1 MFQGVDYLVD
11 IKNLS
16 FSYTKRS
23 CLLNNVNLSIPSG
36 IYLSILGENGSCKS
50 TLVKLILGILKPD
63 SGVITLDSN
72 KISYVSQRLD
82 NFNTEF
88 PITVQEVLHCHAQ
101 TVGVKN
107 SKNIQ
112 DSLKK
117 VNMTEFSN
125 NLIGNLSG
133 GQQQRIFIA
142 RALIGNPD
150 LIILDEPSSGV
161 DEKSQN
167 EIYPLLQNLNRDF
180 GKTIISVEHN
190 TKTALKYSTHILKI
204 KNGVIKLYTREDFI
218 KHLEVEDSISNI
230 I

>member
-1 MFQGVDYLVD
+1 MIN

-16 FSYTKRS
+16 FSYTKGQD
-23 CLLNNVNLSIPSG
+23 LLKNINLVIPDG

-50 TLVKLILGILKPD
+50 TLIKLILGLLKPD
-63 SGVITLDSN
+63 LGIITLDSD
-72 KISYVSQRLD
+72 KISYVPQRLD
-82 NFNTEF
+82 NFNGEF
-88 PITVQEVLHCHAQ
+88 PITVKEVLTSHSKAI
-101 TVGVKN
+101 GIKN
-107 SKNIQ
+107 EKVIK

-117 VNMTEFSN
+117 VNMTEFEN

-150 LIILDEPSSGV
+150 LIILDEPSTGV

-167 EIYPLLQNLNRDF
+167 EIYPLLQRLNKDF

-190 TKTALKYSTHILKI
+190 TKVALKYSTHILKI
-204 KNGVIKLYTREDFI
+204 ANGIIKLYTKAEFI
-218 KHLEVEDSISNI
+218 KQLQEDSLSDI

>member
-1 MFQGVDYLVD
+1 MIT

-16 FSYTKRS
+16 FSYTKGTD
-23 CLLNNVNLSIPSG
+23 LLKDVNLTIPKG

-50 TLVKLILGILKPD
+50 TLIKLILGILKPD
-63 SGVITLDSN
+63 NGLINLSSN

-82 NFNTEF
+82 NFNAQF
-88 PITVQEVLHCHAQ
+88 PITVKEVLTCHAK
-101 TVGVKN
+101 TVGIKS
-107 SKNIQ
+107 SKSIH

-117 VNMTEFSN
+117 VNMAEFSN

-150 LIILDEPSSGV
+150 LIILDEPSTGI
-161 DEKSQN
+161 DEKSQS
-167 EIYPLLQNLNRDF
+167 EIYPLLQSLNKDM

-190 TKTALKYSTHILKI
+190 TKVALKYSTHILKI
-204 KNGVIKLYTREDFI
+204 ENCIMKLYTKEEFI
-218 KHLEVEDSISNI
+218 KHLEIEDSVSKI

>member
-1 MFQGVDYLVD
+1 MIT

-16 FSYTKRS
+16 FSYTKGTD
-23 CLLNNVNLSIPSG
+23 LLKDVNLTIPKG

-50 TLVKLILGILKPD
+50 TLIKLILGILKPD
-63 SGVITLDSN
+63 NGLINLSSN

-82 NFNTEF
+82 NFNAQF
-88 PITVQEVLHCHAQ
+88 PITVKEVLTCHAK
-101 TVGVKN
+101 TVGIKS
-107 SKNIQ
+107 SKSIY

-117 VNMTEFSN
+117 VNMAEFSN

-150 LIILDEPSSGV
+150 LIILDEPSTGI
-161 DEKSQN
+161 DEKSQS
-167 EIYPLLQNLNRDF
+167 EIYPLLQSLNKDM

-190 TKTALKYSTHILKI
+190 TKVALKYSTHILKI
-204 KNGVIKLYTREDFI
+204 ENCIMKLYTKEEFI
-218 KHLEVEDSISNI
+218 KHLEIEDSVSKI

>member
-1 MFQGVDYLVD
+1 MIT

-16 FSYTKRS
+16 FSYTKGTD
-23 CLLNNVNLSIPSG
+23 LLKDVNLAIPKG

-50 TLVKLILGILKPD
+50 TLIKLILGILKPD
-63 SGVITLDSN
+63 NGLINLASN

-82 NFNTEF
+82 NFNAEF
-88 PITVQEVLHCHAQ
+88 PITVKEVLSCHAK
-101 TVGVKN
+101 TVGIKN
-107 SKNIQ
+107 SKNIH

-117 VNMTEFSN
+117 VNMIEFSN

-150 LIILDEPSSGV
+150 LIILDEPSTGI
-161 DEKSQN
+161 DEKSQS
-167 EIYPLLQNLNRDF
+167 EIYPLLQSLNKDM

-190 TKTALKYSTHILKI
+190 TKVALKYSTHILKI
-204 KNGVIKLYTREDFI
+204 ENGIIKLFTTEDFI
-218 KHLEVEDSISNI
+218 KHLEVENSVSKI

>member
-1 MFQGVDYLVD
+1 MIT

-16 FSYTKRS
+16 FSYTKGND
-23 CLLNNVNLSIPSG
+23 LLKDINIHIPNG

-82 NFNTEF
+82 TFNSEF
-88 PITVQEVLHCHAQ
+88 PITVKEVLSCHAK
-101 TVGVKN
+101 TIGIKN
-107 SKNIQ
+107 SKSVLE
-112 DSLKK
+112 SLHK
-117 VNMTEFSN
+117 VNMCEFSD

-142 RALIGNPD
+142 RALMGNPD
-150 LIILDEPSSGV
+150 LIILDEPSAGV
-161 DEKSQN
+161 DEKSQS
-167 EIYPLLQNLNRDF
+167 EIYPLLQILNKDL

-190 TKTALKYSTHILKI
+190 TKIALKYSTHILKI
-204 KNGVIKLYTREDFI
+204 ENGTLKLFTKEDFI
-218 KHLEVEDSISNI
+218 KYLEAFDPISKI